1 MKPSA
6 TSTPPAK
13 LALILGLVI
22 AIGLLGIGINALMN
36 KPVTPNPTPQTYTVT
51 ISDYHYF
58 NFDDLEYGFILARV
72 KISSNKLIAID
83 LSRMNTNEQV
93 GLNAVDAYKTPLIDD
108 GYRLACPGVDEI
120 GGAEISFCLFIPV
133 LNPSASELVL
143 KILFDR
149 AYNLSFNLLDET
161 RRGTKAMVGIDE
173 IPSSFTALITRYRVV
188 STRSFTVEDA
198 EGGTVEAPFN
208 SQSQVF
214 GFEVRIENQSVT
226 TTIETATLT
235 ITGVGTFQLV
245 NPEYKTDEEQN
256 LLGLNTSTQQ
266 TGYLFFEITD
276 PSLELSE
283 INPRLIVLSLRA
295 AGETEYL
302 TVSAAP

>member
-13 LALILGLVI
+13 LALILGFVI
-22 AIGLLGIGINALMN
+22 TIGLLGVGIYSLMN
-36 KPVTPNPTPQTYTVT
+36 KPISPNPSPQTYTVT
-51 ISDYHYF
+51 VSDYHYF
-58 NFDDLEYGFILARV
+58 NFEELEYGFIVARV
-72 KISSNKLIAID
+72 NISSNKLLSID
-83 LSRMNTNEQV
+83 LSRMITNEQV
-93 GLNAVDAYKTPLIDD
+93 GLNAVDVYKTPLLDE
-108 GYRLACPGVDEI
+108 GYRFLCPGTDEI
-120 GGAEISFCLFIPV
+120 GGFNTSLCLFIPV
-133 LNPSASELVL
+133 LNTSASELVL
-143 KILFDR
+143 KVTFDR

-161 RRGTKAMVGIDE
+161 RRGTKAMVGMDE
-173 IPSSFTALITRYRVV
+173 VPSTFTALITRYRVV

-214 GFEVRIENQSVT
+214 GFEVQIVNRST
-226 TTIETATLT
+226 MTTIETATLT
-235 ITGVGTFQLV
+235 ITGVGTYQLV
-245 NPEYKTDEEQN
+245 NPEFKTDEEIN
-256 LLGLNTSTQQ
+256 LLGLSTSTQQ

-283 INPRLIVLSLRA
+283 LNPSHLTLSLRA
-295 AGETEYL
+295 AGETDYL